1 MLSDNIK
8 GLRKSKGLSQAELAA
23 KLSVVRQTISKWEQ
37 GISVPDSEMLIKIAE
52 ALNTSVSTLLG
63 ESISSDNESN
73 SEIRV
78 LAEKLE
84 VLNLMISAKN
94 ERNRKAWRIIFIAS
108 AAVAA
113 LYILY
118 SIITSIFYHH
128 LINSAQASVG
138 IIGGADGPTSI
149 FVTSL
154 PITSALPVVAIIIL
168 LAAVAGLC
176 LTRKK

>member
-8 GLRKSKGLSQAELAA
+8 ELRKSKGLSQAELAA
-23 KLSVVRQTISKWEQ
+23 KLSVVRQTVSKWEQ

-63 ESISSDNESN
+63 ESLLSENESN
-73 SEIRV
+73 SEIKV

-94 ERNRKAWRIIFIAS
+94 ERNRKAWRIIFITATV
-108 AAVAA
+108 VAA

-118 SIITSIFYHH
+118 GALTTLYYHH
-128 LINSAQASVG
+128 LLNNAQASIG

-149 FVTSL
+149 FVTTTPLTTAL
-154 PITSALPVVAIIIL
+154 PIFAIIIL

>member
-1 MLSDNIK
+1 MLGENIK
-8 GLRKSKGLSQAELAA
+8 ELRKSKGLSQAELAE
-23 KLSVVRQTISKWEQ
+23 KLSVVRQTVSKWEQ
-37 GISVPDSEMLIKIAE
+37 GLSVPDSEMLIKIAE
-52 ALNTSVSTLLG
+52 SLNTSVSTLLG
-63 ESISSDNESN
+63 ESVSSDGESN

-108 AAVAA
+108 AAVSA

-118 SIITSIFYHH
+118 SIIMTIFYHH
-128 LINSAQASVG
+128 LLSNAQASVG

-149 FVTSL
+149 FITSL

-168 LAAVAGLC
+168 LAGVAGLC